1 MITIICEI
9 TVSIYLLIMAIIDFR
24 KKAIP
29 LLPGV
34 ICLLAVSTVL
44 LVAGTGV
51 LSLAMGVLIGAL
63 LYGISRIS
71 RGGLGQADALVYAV
85 TGAVLGFYK
94 NLELLLVSL
103 ILAALIGL
111 FLLVV
116 KKVGRKYR
124 MPFVPFTFIAY
135 GMVIFL

>member
-51 LSLAMGVLIGAL
+51 LSLAMGVLIGVL